1 MLPVRGKIRVQY
13 WVSLKVRG
21 KIRSLMMSP
30 IIGHMVFRGPELG
43 AILGRCFPRLAI
55 PQCCFWS
62 ANVVFCRSDVVFVSR
77 GPKCGS
83 IIDSIIGHIGFPWP
97 RVGFNNW
104 SVFVSRWAP
113 PCCFLVGQILLL
125 MHPAP
130 GTE

>member
-1 MLPVRGKIRVQY
+1 
-13 WVSLKVRG
+13 
-21 KIRSLMMSP
+21 MMSP
-30 IIGHMVFRGPELG
+30 IIGHMVFRRLEWG

-62 ANVVFCRSDVVFVSR
+62 ANVVFCRSDVVCVSR

-97 RVGFNNW
+97 EVGFNNW
-104 SVFVSRWAP
+104 SVVGSRCP
-113 PCCFLVGQILLL
+113 RPYCFLVDHMLLL